1 MVTSIVF
8 IITILLTIIL
18 LIKLSYN
25 IVALY
30 YEKQT
35 DIKELLNE
43 NTSKIESKRIR
54 QHFKEIEKEET
65 RVVRFIKLLLL
76 KANIKSDFLNVYT
89 ILMLSVLSGV
99 LSFIVANLILTW
111 FQSLIVGGFGALL
124 PTTIL
129 YMIAEWI
136 GDKTNFYFIDL
147 LNLLQ
152 NYLEIKD
159 DINFAMSSVINPR
172 YKIGNLKQFIEEYV
186 FDIGHGY
193 STEDSLAR
201 FSNKV
206 DNQQIKDLC
215 NTLINCSKTSGKYL
229 LVISRYSS
237 NYVELYD
244 KLIERRTEAKKK
256 RGGMFSVFGVGILL
270 LLATSISN
278 EKMFETLQASR
289 IGQGLVSLTL
299 ISLIIVFFL
308 AISIGKFEF
317 D

>member
-1 MVTSIVF
+1 MLSTIVF
-8 IITILLTIIL
+8 IVTIIITIFLLVM
-18 LIKLSYN
+18 LSYN
-25 IVALY
+25 LISIY

-43 NTSKIESKRIR
+43 KTSKVEAKKIR
-54 QHFKEIEKEET
+54 QHFKAVQKEEGKAIT
-65 RVVRFIKLLLL
+65 FIKSLLL
-76 KANIKSDFLNVYT
+76 KANVKSRFLNVYS
-89 ILMLSVLSGV
+89 ILMLSALSGG
-99 LSFIVANLILTW
+99 LFFIISNSIFTIL
-111 FQSLIVGGFGALL
+111 QSMIIGVFGALL

-129 YMIAEWI
+129 YMLAEWI

-172 YKIGNLKQFIEEYV
+172 YKLGNLKQFIEDYV

-193 STEDSLAR
+193 STEDSLVR
-201 FSNKV
+201 FSNKI

-229 LVISRYSS
+229 LVVSRYSS

-244 KLIERRTEAKKK
+244 KLIERRTGAKKK
-256 RGGMFSVFGVGILL
+256 RGEMFGVFGVGILL
-270 LLATSISN
+270 LIATSISN
-278 EKMFETLQASR
+278 KNLYETLQASK
-289 IGQGLVSLTL
+289 IGQGLVALTL
-299 ISLIIVFFL
+299 ISLIAVFFL
-308 AISIGKFEF
+308 AISVGRFEF